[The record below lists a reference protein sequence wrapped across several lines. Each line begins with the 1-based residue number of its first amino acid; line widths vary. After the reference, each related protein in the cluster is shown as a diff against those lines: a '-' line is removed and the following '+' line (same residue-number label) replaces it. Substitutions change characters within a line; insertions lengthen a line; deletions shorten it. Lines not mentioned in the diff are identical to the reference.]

1 MSDGESTC
9 PKCFKKNPTGAA
21 FCGHCGADIRAAAPA
36 AAGVE
41 KRTMFGYK
49 ADPAVLQA
57 AAAAEAAA
65 PALAPAA
72 APAAGLTKVGEHYA
86 LGAAC
91 GQLPTGTLYDG
102 QDTSSGVPVEVLL
115 VDDTVFPS
123 PLDLERARRELRQ
136 LQKVESPNLLRV
148 LDHGRTND
156 GRLYVV
162 TEKVVGSS
170 LADLVAAGALPIADA
185 QRVIRGVGVGLS
197 EAQKVGVIH
206 RDIAPHN
213 IVLQQDGT
221 VRVRG
226 FGVAAPIKRNVF
238 GTAEF
243 ISPEQAAGR
252 PVDQRSN
259 IYSLGALMFFMVT
272 GEPPFRGDVD
282 QVLAQHQSAEPPS
295 PADRRPDVNLSV
307 RATQL
312 VAKALAK
319 SSSRRH
325 LTLRQFLREVEA
337 IDGGDDGQPQQRQK
351 TPTFETPLHGVT
363 SLSGGDRPP
372 SSEYQPVTGASA
384 AETLVDQDR
393 QARPSGAVTAASGGA
408 VSGEMAGGSR
418 VSMRQTEEQA
428 AAKAAGAAAGKGA
441 APAAPGKGPGGFRET
456 MWFVKGE
463 IESAMAESGEAQEA
477 AVEASAAELQEKYK
491 DDGSLNAEEARRL
504 SLRTGKTQMMQAVSV
519 PSGQLPG
526 EKMKEEDFIS
536 EMNKGR
542 RLAIWIGIG
551 VVVLGAVG
559 TVLYLFVLR

>member
-21 FCGHCGADIRAAAPA
+21 FCGHCGADMRVAAPA

-57 AAAAEAAA
+57 AAAAA
-65 PALAPAA
+65 APAA
-72 APAAGLTKVGEHYA
+72 AQAAGLTNVGEHYS

-102 QDTSSGVPVEVLL
+102 QDTSNGTPVEVLL
-115 VDDTVFPS
+115 VDATVFPS

-148 LDHGRTND
+148 LDHGKTSD
-156 GRLYVV
+156 ERLYVV

-170 LADLVAAGALPIADA
+170 LAELVAAGALPIADA

-213 IVLQQDGT
+213 ILLQQDGT

-259 IYSLGALMFFMVT
+259 IYSLGALMFFMLT
-272 GEPPFRGDVD
+272 GEPPFSGDVD
-282 QVLAQHQSAEPPS
+282 QILAQHQSAEPPS

-337 IDGGDDGQPQQRQK
+337 IDGAEDGQPQQRQK

-372 SSEYQPVTGASA
+372 SSEYQPVTASA
-384 AETLVDQDR
+384 AETLVDQGR

-428 AAKAAGAAAGKGA
+428 AASGAGAPAAKGA
-441 APAAPGKGPGGFRET
+441 APASPGKGPGGFRET

-491 DDGSLNAEEARRL
+491 DDGSLNADEARRL

-542 RLAIWIGIG
+542 RLAIWIGMG

-559 TVLYLFVLR
+559 AVLYFFVLR